1 MIKDIEFILKKI
13 FFSEKYLLEKRLKR
27 AINKN
32 YEKELEII
40 ERYADKSKDALDIG
54 VYRGVYTYKLS
65 KFFKTVHSFEP
76 NPLLYPYLEK
86 NLNKIIKNLKLYNL
100 ALSDSNGE
108 TELKLPARSKSIF
121 NDNIEEL
128 FQLGAATMH
137 PNNDVKDYKKVPILM
152 RKLDDIRIE
161 NKIGFIKIDVEGH
174 EKNVV
179 LGGLETIKRNKPVL
193 LIEIEQKHTKKP
205 VEQTINFIKSLNY
218 NAFVYKN
225 NELVILNEN
234 KVNQNEINYIFIQR

>member
-1 MIKDIEFILKKI
+1 MIKDIEFIIKKLFFKESYLLKK
-13 FFSEKYLLEKRLKR
+13 RLVR

-40 ERYADKSKDALDIG
+40 ERYADRTKDALDIG

-86 NLNKIIKNLKLYNL
+86 NLNKLIKNLKLYNL
-100 ALSDSNGE
+100 ALSDKNGE
-108 TELKLPARSKSIF
+108 TELKLPTRSKSIF

-137 PNNDVKDYKKVPILM
+137 PNNDVKNYKKVPITM
-152 RKLDDIRIE
+152 RKLDNIRIE

-174 EKNVV
+174 EKNVF

-193 LIEIEQKHTKKP
+193 LVEIEQKHTNKP
-205 VEQTINFIKSLNY
+205 VEQTINFIKSYNY
-218 NAFVYKN
+218 NAFIYRN
-225 NELVILNEN
+225 NELIEFKEN
-234 KVNQNEINYIFIQR
+234 NINQKEINYIFIQR